1 MSPSKTKNVLDEGL
15 PELSLRDILL
25 PVFRH
30 KRLVIGVFCGALLLS
45 ALVAWG
51 WAARYYV
58 SSMQVVVDQS
68 RSDPAIT
75 TGENA
80 AVQTNRPVTADEIAS
95 EIALL
100 QGRDILRSVATTC
113 GLTTKKHW
121 SPSDL
126 FLPEDPV
133 ERRAAET
140 ESAAAGLAKAISV
153 QPEKGSDVI
162 DVKYGSLGN
171 PETPACVLQNLSQLY
186 LQKHLELKRPAGS
199 TQFFADQ
206 TEKYKDQLAN
216 DDAQLANFARTQGV
230 AAPDVLRT
238 NMAQQVAN
246 SEGALYDARQAIVAD
261 QRRISDVETQ
271 MAKMSPRTTTQRIT
285 NAADTLM
292 QNLQSTLLADQMK
305 RTELLT
311 KFQPTYPLVQEVD
324 QEIAETQ
331 AAIARA
337 KDMKYVDETT
347 DRDPTYGFLQED
359 LAKTQADLA
368 SQQGTANA
376 LVSSINSMKM
386 QMVNLDAEAVKQD
399 ALLRTEKAD
408 AANYLLYLDK
418 REEERSSDA
427 LDRMRIADV
436 AIAVPPIV
444 PVLPAHSPLLVMM
457 IGFVLATVTSI
468 GAGVLAEY
476 LDPSFRTPT
485 EVAESLGMPVLASV
499 PRQVA

>member
-25 PVFRH
+25 PIFRH
-30 KRLVIGVFCGALLLS
+30 KRLVIGVFCGVMLLS

-80 AVQTNRPVTADEIAS
+80 AVQTNRPVTADQIAS

-100 QGRDILRSVATTC
+100 QGQDILRNVATTC
-113 GLTTKKHW
+113 GLAQKKHW
-121 SPSDL
+121 SPSSL

-133 ERRAAET
+133 QRQAAET
-140 ESAAAGLAKAISV
+140 EAAAAGLGKSISV
-153 QPEKGSDVI
+153 EPEKSSDVI

-171 PETPACVLQNLSQLY
+171 PETPACVLRNLSQLY

-199 TQFFADQ
+199 TEFFADQ

-216 DDAQLANFARTQGV
+216 DEAQLSAFGRTEGV

-246 SEGALYDARQAIVAD
+246 AEGSLYDARQAIVAD
-261 QRRISDVETQ
+261 QRRIKDVEGQ
-271 MAKMSPRTTTQRIT
+271 LAKLSPRTITQQST

-292 QNLQSTLLADQMK
+292 QNLQSTLLADQVK

-311 KFQPTYPLVQEVD
+311 KFQPTYPLVVEVD
-324 QEIAETQ
+324 QEIKETQ
-331 AAIARA
+331 AAIEKA
-337 KDMKYVDETT
+337 KDMKYVNETT
-347 DRDPTYGFLQED
+347 DRDPTYAFLQED
-359 LAKTQADLA
+359 MAKTQADLA

-376 LVSSINSMKM
+376 LVNSINSMKM
-386 QMVNLDAEAVKQD
+386 QMVDLNTKAVQQD
-399 ALLRTEKAD
+399 TLLRAEKAD
-408 AANYLLYLDK
+408 EANYLLYLDK
-418 REEERSSDA
+418 REQERSSDA

-444 PVLPAHSPLLVMM
+444 PAMPAHSPLLVMM
-457 IGFVLATVTSI
+457 IGFVLATVMGI

-476 LDPSFRTPT
+476 LDPSFRTPA

>member
-25 PVFRH
+25 PIFRH
-30 KRLVIGVFCGALLLS
+30 KRLVIGVFCGVLVLS

-58 SSMQVVVDQS
+58 SSMQVVVDQN

-80 AVQTNRPVTADEIAS
+80 AVQANRPVTADQIAS
-95 EIALL
+95 EVALL

-113 GLTTKKHW
+113 GLTKQQHW
-121 SPSDL
+121 SLSNL
-126 FLPEDPV
+126 FLPEDPAQ
-133 ERRAAET
+133 RRAAET
-140 ESAAAGLAKAISV
+140 ERAAAGLAKAISV
-153 QPEKGSDVI
+153 EPDKGSDVI
-162 DVKYGSLGN
+162 NIKYGRLGN
-171 PETPACVLQNLSQLY
+171 PETPACVLRNLSQLY

-199 TQFFADQ
+199 TEFFADQ

-216 DDAQLANFARTQGV
+216 DDAQLANFARTEGV

-246 SEGALYDARQAIVAD
+246 SEGSLYDARQAMVAD
-261 QRRISDVETQ
+261 RQRISDVEAQ
-271 MAKMSPRTTTQRIT
+271 MSRISPRTMTQQIT

-292 QNLQSTLLADQMK
+292 QSLQSTLLADQVK

-311 KFQPTYPLVQEVD
+311 KFQPTYPLVREVN

-331 AAIARA
+331 AAIAKA
-337 KDMKYVDETT
+337 KDMKYVDQTT
-347 DRDPTYGFLQED
+347 DRDPTYEFLQED

-368 SQQGTANA
+368 SQRGTAGA
-376 LVSSINSMKM
+376 LVNSINSMKM
-386 QMVNLDAEAVKQD
+386 QMVDLDAKAVKQD

-408 AANYLLYLDK
+408 ATNYLLYLDK
-418 REEERSSDA
+418 REQERSSDA

-436 AIAVPPIV
+436 AIAVAPIV
-444 PVLPAHSPLLVMM
+444 PALPAHSPLLVMM
-457 IGFVLATVTSI
+457 VGFVLAAMTSM
-468 GAGVLAEY
+468 GAGALAEY
-476 LDPSFRTPT
+476 LDPSFRTPM

-499 PRQVA
+499 PRQAA

>member
-25 PVFRH
+25 PIFRH
-30 KRLVIGVFCGALLLS
+30 KRLVIGVFCGVMLLS

-58 SSMQVVVDQS
+58 SSMQIVVDQS
-68 RSDPAIT
+68 RSDPAVT
-75 TGENA
+75 PGENA
-80 AVQTNRPVTADEIAS
+80 AVQTNRPVTADQIAS
-95 EIALL
+95 EMVLL
-100 QGRDILRSVATTC
+100 QGPDMMRKVAATC
-113 GLTTKKHW
+113 GLAEKKHW
-121 SPSDL
+121 SLSNL

-133 ERRAAET
+133 QRRAAET
-140 ESAAAGLAKAISV
+140 EAAAAALGKSISV
-153 QPEKGSDVI
+153 DEDKSSDVI

-199 TQFFADQ
+199 TEFFANE
-206 TEKYKDQLAN
+206 TEKYKEQLAN
-216 DDAQLANFARTQGV
+216 DEEQLTALGRTAGV

-261 QRRISDVETQ
+261 QRRISDEQTQ
-271 MAKMSPRTTTQRIT
+271 MAKMSPRTITQQST

-292 QNLQSTLLADQMK
+292 QTLQSTLLADQVK

-311 KFQPTYPLVQEVD
+311 KFQPTYPLVVEVN
-324 QEIAETQ
+324 QEIKETQ
-331 AAIARA
+331 AAIAKA
-337 KDMKYVDETT
+337 QDMKYVNETT
-347 DRDPTYGFLQED
+347 DRDPTYEFLQED

-368 SQQGTANA
+368 SQRGTANA
-376 LVSSINSMKM
+376 LVNSINSMKM
-386 QMVNLDAEAVKQD
+386 QMVDLNGKAVQQD
-399 ALLRTEKAD
+399 ALERTEKAD
-408 AANYLLYLDK
+408 AANYLLYLNK
-418 REEERSSDA
+418 REEERSSDV
-427 LDRMRIADV
+427 LDKMRIADV

-444 PVLPAHSPLLVMM
+444 PLIPAHSPVLVMM
-457 IGFVLATVTSI
+457 IGFVLATMMSI
-468 GAGVLAEY
+468 GAGVMAEY
-476 LDPSFRTPT
+476 LDPSFRTPA

>member
-25 PVFRH
+25 PIFRH
-30 KRLVIGVFCGALLLS
+30 KRLVIGVFCGVMLLS

-58 SSMQVVVDQS
+58 SSMQIVVDQS
-68 RSDPAIT
+68 RSDPAVT
-75 TGENA
+75 PGENA
-80 AVQTNRPVTADEIAS
+80 AVQTNRPVTADQIAS
-95 EIALL
+95 EMVLL
-100 QGRDILRSVATTC
+100 QGPDMMRKVAATC
-113 GLTTKKHW
+113 GLAKKKHW
-121 SPSDL
+121 SLSNL

-133 ERRAAET
+133 QRRAAET
-140 ESAAAGLAKAISV
+140 EAAAAALGKSISV
-153 QPEKGSDVI
+153 DEDKSSDVI

-199 TQFFADQ
+199 TEFFADE
-206 TEKYKDQLAN
+206 TEKYKEQLAN
-216 DDAQLANFARTQGV
+216 DEEQLTALGRTAGV

-261 QRRISDVETQ
+261 QRRINDEQTQ
-271 MAKMSPRTTTQRIT
+271 MAKMSPRTITQQST

-292 QNLQSTLLADQMK
+292 QTLQSTLLADQVK

-311 KFQPTYPLVQEVD
+311 KFQPTYPLVVEVN
-324 QEIAETQ
+324 QEIKETQ
-331 AAIARA
+331 AAIAKA
-337 KDMKYVDETT
+337 QDMKYVNETT
-347 DRDPTYGFLQED
+347 DRDPTYEFLQED

-368 SQQGTANA
+368 SQRGTANA
-376 LVSSINSMKM
+376 LVNSINSMKM
-386 QMVNLDAEAVKQD
+386 QMVDLNGKAVQQD
-399 ALLRTEKAD
+399 ALERTEKAD
-408 AANYLLYLDK
+408 AANYLLYLNK
-418 REEERSSDA
+418 REEERSSDV
-427 LDRMRIADV
+427 LDKMRIADV

-444 PVLPAHSPLLVMM
+444 PLIPAHSPVLVMM
-457 IGFVLATVTSI
+457 IGFVLATMMSI
-468 GAGVLAEY
+468 GAGVMAEY
-476 LDPSFRTPT
+476 LDPSFRTPA

>member
-1 MSPSKTKNVLDEGL
+1 MNPSKTKNVLDEGL

-25 PVFRH
+25 PIFRH
-30 KRLVIGVFCGALLLS
+30 KRLVIGVFCGVLLLS

-58 SSMQVVVDQS
+58 SNMQVVVDQN

-80 AVQTNRPVTADEIAS
+80 AVQTNRPVTADQIAS
-95 EIALL
+95 EVALL
-100 QGRDILRSVATTC
+100 QGRDILGTVATTC
-113 GLTTKKHW
+113 GLTNRKHW
-121 SPSDL
+121 SLSNL
-126 FLPEDPV
+126 FLPQDPA

-140 ESAAAGLAKAISV
+140 ERAAAGLAKSISV

-162 DVKYGSLGN
+162 DIKYGSVGD
-171 PETPACVLQNLSQLY
+171 PEMPACVLQNLSQLY

-199 TQFFADQ
+199 TEFFADQ
-206 TEKYKDQLAN
+206 TEKYKQQLAN
-216 DDAQLANFARTQGV
+216 DDTQLGNFARTEGV

-246 SEGALYDARQAIVAD
+246 SEGALYDARQTIAAD
-261 QRRISDVETQ
+261 EQRIKDIDAQ
-271 MAKMSPRTTTQRIT
+271 MSKISPRTMTQQST

-292 QNLQSTLLADQMK
+292 QNLQSTLLNDQMR
-305 RTELLT
+305 RTALLT

-331 AAIARA
+331 AAIAKA
-337 KDMKYVDETT
+337 KDMKYVNETT
-347 DRDPTYGFLQED
+347 DRDPTYDFLQED

-368 SQQGTANA
+368 SQRGTAGA
-376 LVSSINSMKM
+376 LVNSINSMKL
-386 QMVNLDAEAVKQD
+386 QMVNLDSQAVKQD

-427 LDRMRIADV
+427 LDKMRIADV

-457 IGFVLATVTSI
+457 IGFVLATVMSL